1 MFGLV
6 LNTPLWTFNIFK
18 KNIDDEIRWKI
29 MKFLRFYP
37 KKNKIISV
45 SIKDK
50 SCNSPEENFMKK
62 RPQHIFPC
70 ILQNF

>member
-1 MFGLV
+1 
-6 LNTPLWTFNIFK
+6 
-18 KNIDDEIRWKI
+18 

-50 SCNSPEENFMKK
+50 SCDSPEENVMKK
-62 RPQHIFPC
+62 KEIMERLP
-70 ILQNF
+70 LL

>member
-1 MFGLV
+1 
-6 LNTPLWTFNIFK
+6 
-18 KNIDDEIRWKI
+18 

-62 RPQHIFPC
+62 RDNGEVAFALISLFRVQVQESC
-70 ILQNF
+70 KQVTN